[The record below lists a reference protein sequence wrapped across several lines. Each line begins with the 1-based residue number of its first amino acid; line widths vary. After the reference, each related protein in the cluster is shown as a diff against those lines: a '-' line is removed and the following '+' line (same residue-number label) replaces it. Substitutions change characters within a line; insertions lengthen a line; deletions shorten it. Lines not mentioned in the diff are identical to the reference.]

1 MRQEGAVADGPL
13 GTFNVARGV
22 FSHPVFAHEPFTER
36 EASIASVA
44 ATPSW
49 SRLSCSVWSKGTEGP
64 NDVITL
70 AFCRS
75 ICRQM
80 FPRAGVKTLPGDAE
94 LDALIYEACWY
105 YDKKINPP
113 LPLESFLDIAP

>member
-1 MRQEGAVADGPL
+1 MPNLLERCA
-13 GTFNVARGV
+13 GV
-22 FSHPVFAHEPFTER
+22 RCS
-36 EASIASVA
+36 SI
-44 ATPSW
+44 TDTHCDDE
-49 SRLSCSVWSKGTEGP
+49 LSCSVWSIGTEGP

-70 AFCRS
+70 AFCQS

-80 FPRAGVKTLPGDAE
+80 FPRAGVKTLRGDAE